1 VKTFTVRKLFI
12 PYIFFQI
19 GFVLYFNVFLEPFLD
34 KRDVLDYMAE
44 KDSVIIDEWF
54 IDQLVNGFQ
63 FGDEII
69 NQIVIGS
76 ELFGYEVV
84 RGDKTKLLTD
94 LMMQVYKA
102 TYFSNTIFWIILLI
116 FASYFFLNE
125 VR

>member
-1 VKTFTVRKLFI
+1 
-12 PYIFFQI
+12 
-19 GFVLYFNVFLEPFLD
+19 
-34 KRDVLDYMAE
+34 MAE